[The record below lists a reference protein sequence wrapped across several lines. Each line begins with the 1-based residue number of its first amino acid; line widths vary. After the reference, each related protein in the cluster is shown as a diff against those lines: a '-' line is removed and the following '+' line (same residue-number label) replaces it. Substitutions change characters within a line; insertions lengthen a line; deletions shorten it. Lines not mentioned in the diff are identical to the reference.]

1 MASRQALMR
10 PISALGVCVAALLAS
25 VAPSRAGDAPVAVD
39 SRLVEANGKTR
50 LEFDLS
56 RSVAATAFVLA
67 DPDRVVVELPE
78 VNFQLDPAVGR
89 PGGVTKTRP
98 GAHVRSGR
106 LVESYRF
113 GHFAAGRSRIVID
126 LGRPAKIERAAA
138 EPIGEG
144 GLARLIVELAPEGR
158 EAFRAAARTA
168 ARAERPSASHA
179 ARPGGQGPNG
189 KAEAKAEA
197 GKPLVVIDPGHGG
210 VDTGASGVSGLVEK
224 EVVFDFARDL
234 ARKLRATGQFRVAMT
249 RESDVFVPLDERVTI
264 ARGQGAA
271 LLVSIHADSIKQAA
285 GVAGATVY
293 TVSDRASDAE
303 AARVAESE
311 NSADRAAGVDAT
323 EASGEVADILF
334 DLTRRETRAF
344 AHLYSRTLIGYLG
357 KATKLNKNP
366 ARSAGFKVL
375 KAPDVP
381 SVLLELGYLSSEKDA
396 QALASPEW
404 RDRVT
409 TSVSQ
414 SISAFLARGGDK
426 ESGPDAAGAVAAS
439 AVAEGSQRR

>member
-1 MASRQALMR
+1 MR
-10 PISALGVCVAALLAS
+10 PISALGVCVAAFLAT
-25 VAPSRAGDAPVAVD
+25 AGTARAGETPVAVD
-39 SRLVEANGKTR
+39 ARMVEANGRTR

-78 VNFQLDPAVGR
+78 VNFHLDPAVGR
-89 PGGVTKTRP
+89 PGGALKARP
-98 GAHVRSGR
+98 GAHARSGR
-106 LVESYRF
+106 LIESYRF

-126 LGRPAKIERAAA
+126 LGRPARIERAAA

-144 GLARLIVELAPEGR
+144 GLARLVVELSPESR
-158 EAFRAAARTA
+158 EGFRAAAARA
-168 ARAERPSASHA
+168 APRAERPAGQAAAASKGEA
-179 ARPGGQGPNG
+179 G
-189 KAEAKAEA
+189 KGEAGKGEA

-249 RESDVFVPLDERVTI
+249 RETDVFVPLDERVTI
-264 ARGQGAA
+264 ARGAGAA

-311 NSADRAAGVDAT
+311 NSADRAARVDAT

-357 KATKLNKNP
+357 KATKMNKNP

-404 RDRVT
+404 RDRAT

-414 SISAFLARGGDK
+414 SISAFLARGG
-426 ESGPDAAGAVAAS
+426 EREAGAEAAGAVATS